1 MSLMIINLLQ
11 DRSVTLL
18 VFMVRNSV
26 LGLAP
31 EDVTA
36 MEASLQLQVF
46 GVWTPLTTK

>member
-1 MSLMIINLLQ
+1 MIINLLQ

-18 VFMVRNSV
+18 VFMGQNSV

-36 MEASLQLQVF
+36 MEATLRLQGFQV
-46 GVWTPLTTK
+46 